1 MKINKIEV
9 NITFF
14 ILLFANTIINFHN
27 LSILS
32 ITFGSIL
39 AFFLIMLANN
49 LNLTKYKLTKIII
62 FLISILILPIFLNKI
77 TYFISSNIL
86 RNYSGIVISFL
97 TLLTSFIL
105 INKGY
110 HTIIKVVLLSSYFY
124 IFILILGIFLSSFYL
139 RIENYSLSIINDNNL
154 FINSLYYGISIFY
167 IYLICY
173 LKNSKFN
180 IKTYIYSNLFN
191 LGYYLFIIGILGNT
205 LLNIYEYPYI
215 VIYKKIN
222 LLNFIERIEFIFSI
236 NYLFCLF
243 YLFIFI
249 HFSIKNNLNIK
260 KNKYKNLILIV
271 ITILIFITSIL
282 IN

>member
-1 MKINKIEV
+1 MKINKIET

-14 ILLFANTIINFHN
+14 ILLFSNFLINFHS

-32 ITFGSIL
+32 IIIGSIL
-39 AFFLIMLANN
+39 AFLLITLTNN

-62 FLISILILPIFLNKI
+62 FLISISILPIFLNKI

-97 TLLTSFIL
+97 ILLTSFIL
-105 INKGY
+105 IKKGY
-110 HTIIKVVLLSSYFY
+110 HTIIKVVLLSSYFF

-139 RIENYSLSIINDNNL
+139 KIENYDLSIINDNNL
-154 FINSLYYGISIFY
+154 FINSLYYGICIFY

-173 LKNSKFN
+173 LKNAKFN
-180 IKTYIYSNLFN
+180 IKTFIYSNLFN

-243 YLFIFI
+243 YLFTFI
-249 HFSIKNNLNIK
+249 YFSIKNNLIIK
-260 KNKYKNLILIV
+260 KNKYKSFILIV